1 MCIVIFIVK
10 LCRIQYSVCFNIC
23 QIDFIIKFLL
33 KFKSTSMTCP
43 NLVKE
48 EVILWPL
55 QNERN
60 KKNVIESQLFVQ
72 YFQGNDEI
80 IIYILKSKLL
90 FRIHLAEAACS
101 CCYK

>member
-1 MCIVIFIVK
+1 M
-10 LCRIQYSVCFNIC
+10 S
-23 QIDFIIKFLL
+23 KFG
-33 KFKSTSMTCP
+33 KRGSYFVATK
-43 NLVKE
+43 
-48 EVILWPL
+48 
-55 QNERN
+55 NERN